1 MELIRMAGEEME
13 IAIYILYLIPSNP
26 SKHHLASNKTAYII
40 IIMAATME
48 IRQCDL

>member
-1 MELIRMAGEEME
+1 MAGEEME

-40 IIMAATME
+40 IIIIIMAATME